1 MKTMNALLGLLLVAM
16 AGCSPKPVEYP
27 EPPEPTVEGDSVTFA
42 TNAPQ
47 LASLTVETA
56 QSRQFAITH
65 LTGRLYWNDDATVRI
80 FTPVAGR
87 VLSTMVDI
95 GDPISVNAPL
105 AAIDSPDFAQARA
118 DALTAAGNLATAQR
132 GYERSKL
139 LLAHGAAAQK
149 DVDVAE
155 AAYIA
160 AKAEHDRAEYR
171 LANYGGS
178 DHDTNTVYMLRSP
191 LAGVLVDKNI
201 NPGQEVRPD
210 QMLANMPNLT
220 APLFVVSDP
229 THLWLQVDVSES
241 DLSVL
246 EPKERLR
253 IYTQAFPD
261 KVFDGIVSRIGDTFD
276 ASTRTVKVRGV
287 VENPQ
292 NLLKA
297 EMYVTVDVVENPK
310 ETKKAVEIPST
321 ATFMKGNN
329 YYLFVEESPGHFVRR
344 QVTLGIEKDGKV
356 PVFAGLRP
364 GQRVV
369 TDGCLLLEALVDP
382 TS

>member
-1 MKTMNALLGLLLVAM
+1 MKVLLCFLLGVA
-16 AGCSPKPVEYP
+16 AGCSPKPAPYP
-27 EPPEPTVEGDSVTFA
+27 APPAPAVEGDSVTFA

-47 LASLTVETA
+47 LASLTVEAA
-56 QSRQFAITH
+56 QPRQFAVTH

-87 VLSTMVDI
+87 VLSTKVDI
-95 GDPISVNAPL
+95 GDPVSIGAPL
-105 AAIDSPDFAQARA
+105 ALIDSPDFAQARA
-118 DALTAAGNLATAQR
+118 DALTSDGNLGSAQKA
-132 GYERSKL
+132 YERSKL

-149 DVDVAE
+149 DVDFAQ
-155 AAYIA
+155 AAFIA
-160 AKAEHDRAEYR
+160 AQAEHDRAEAR

-178 DHDTNTVYMLRSP
+178 DHSTNTAYVLRSP

-210 QMLANMPNLT
+210 QMLANMPALT

-229 THLWLQVDVSES
+229 THLWLQIDVPES
-241 DLSVL
+241 DLSLL

-253 IYTQAFPD
+253 IYTPAFPD
-261 KVFDGIVSRIGDTFD
+261 KMFDGTVSRIGDTFD
-276 ASTRTVKVRGV
+276 PSTRTVKVRGEV
-287 VENPQ
+287 DNPQ

-297 EMYVTVDVVENPK
+297 EMYVTVDVVENPGQ
-310 ETKKAVEIPST
+310 TQKAVEISAK

-344 QVTLGIEKDGKV
+344 QVTLGLEKDGKV
-356 PVFAGLRP
+356 PVFAGVSP

-369 TDGCLLLEALVDP
+369 TEGCLLLEALVDP